1 MPSRCGHR
9 ITYPTCRSVRAG
21 LTLRRSHRLLPLLVE
36 RQRAAIPPGF
46 PGFPGQ
52 KIKMVGALDIVCE
65 EVTRVSAP
73 YACGNRGPDRCGTPG
88 LSAEFLAMLITA
100 AARPLDPFKPL
111 QDRPLPTR
119 LRCGGRRCLTR
130 HRAARGTGRAGN
142 RARRRR
148 PVRPRHGLRRLDR
161 DARKRAAAGRIR
173 CRHCR
178 GVQAERQHCKR

>member
-9 ITYPTCRSVRAG
+9 TTYPNSRSVRPAYA
-21 LTLRRSHRLLPLLVE
+21 RSHMHFPLLVE
-36 RQRAAIPPGF
+36 RQRGAIPPGF
-46 PGFPGQ
+46 PGFPSQ

-73 YACGNRGPDRCGTPG
+73 YAYGSRGPDRCGTPG
-88 LSAEFLAMLITA
+88 LSADFLATLVTT

-130 HRAARGTGRAGN
+130 HRAARGTGRVDN
-142 RARRRR
+142 RVRHR
-148 PVRPRHGLRRLDR
+148 PVWPCRWSRRLNG
-161 DARKRAAAGRIR
+161 DARKRAAGRISG
-173 CRHCR
+173 RHCHAAW
-178 GVQAERQHCKR
+178 AERQHCKR